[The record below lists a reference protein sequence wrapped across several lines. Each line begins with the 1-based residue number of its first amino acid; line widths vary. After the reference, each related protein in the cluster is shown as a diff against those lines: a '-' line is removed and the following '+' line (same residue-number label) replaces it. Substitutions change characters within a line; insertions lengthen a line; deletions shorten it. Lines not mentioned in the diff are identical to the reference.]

1 MKILPGNKLNIIR
14 MFDKEKHK
22 DDFFKFVIENEKEL
36 QKALKKNITYDP
48 DIFDDVTANTIVR
61 IAEYILE
68 HGIKIN
74 NFKYFFFI
82 AAKREYITTQNKKRG
97 LTNNSNRDFF
107 DNIFNGLEKREKK
120 EDLNIYYQM
129 LNDDDDI
136 IESEKKAEKIHRLFE
151 YLEKKLNDNFPP
163 DEADIFLIYFR
174 LKSEKKGISYKKM
187 AMLLDKDL
195 KYITNVIKKIK
206 KFIKENEDI
215 QNKKKEIMKE
225 DD

>member
-1 MKILPGNKLNIIR
+1 

-22 DDFFKFVIENEKEL
+22 DDFFKYIIENEKEL

-48 DIFDDVTANTIVR
+48 DIFDDVTCNTIVR
-61 IAEYILE
+61 IAEYIMKNE
-68 HGIKIN
+68 IRID

-82 AAKREYITTQNKKRG
+82 CAKREYIAEQNKKRG
-97 LTNNSNRDFF
+97 ITNNSNRDFF
-107 DNIFNGLEKREKK
+107 DNIFNGLEKREKQ
-120 EDLNIYYQM
+120 EDLDIYYSM
-129 LNDDDDI
+129 LNNDEDI
-136 IESEKKAEKIHRLFE
+136 MAEEIKADKVHRLFE
-151 YLEKKLNDNFPP
+151 YLEKKLNETFLP

-187 AMLLDKDL
+187 AMLTDKDL

-206 KFIKENEDI
+206 KYIKESEEI
-215 QNKKKEIMKE
+215 QNKKIEIMKS

>member
-1 MKILPGNKLNIIR
+1 

-22 DDFFKFVIENEKEL
+22 DDFFKYIIDNEKEL

-48 DIFDDVTANTIVR
+48 DIFDDVTCNTIVR
-61 IAEYILE
+61 IAEYIMKNE
-68 HGIKIN
+68 IRID

-82 AAKREYITTQNKKRG
+82 CAKREYIAEQNKKRG
-97 LTNNSNRDFF
+97 ITNNSNRDFF
-107 DNIFNGLEKREKK
+107 DNIFNGLEKREKQ
-120 EDLNIYYQM
+120 EDLDIYYSM
-129 LNDDDDI
+129 LNNDEDI
-136 IESEKKAEKIHRLFE
+136 MVEETKADKVHRLFE
-151 YLEKKLNDNFPP
+151 YFEKKLNETFLP

-187 AMLLDKDL
+187 AMLTDKDL

-206 KFIKENEDI
+206 KYIKESEEI
-215 QNKKKEIMKE
+215 QNKKIEIMKS

>member
-1 MKILPGNKLNIIR
+1 

-22 DDFFKFVIENEKEL
+22 DDFFKYIIDNEKEL

-48 DIFDDVTANTIVR
+48 DIFDDVTCNTIVR
-61 IAEYILE
+61 IAEYIMKNE
-68 HGIKIN
+68 IRID

-82 AAKREYITTQNKKRG
+82 CAKREYIAEQNKKRG
-97 LTNNSNRDFF
+97 ITNNSNRDFF
-107 DNIFNGLEKREKK
+107 DNIFNGLEKREKQ
-120 EDLNIYYQM
+120 EDLDIYYSM
-129 LNDDDDI
+129 LNNDEDI
-136 IESEKKAEKIHRLFE
+136 MVEETKADKVHRLFE
-151 YLEKKLNDNFPP
+151 YLEKKLNETFLP

-187 AMLLDKDL
+187 AMLTDKDL

-206 KFIKENEDI
+206 KYIKESEEI
-215 QNKKKEIMKE
+215 QNKKIEIMKS

>member
-1 MKILPGNKLNIIR
+1 

-22 DDFFKFVIENEKEL
+22 NDFFNYVIENEKVL

-48 DIFDDVTANTIVR
+48 DIFDDVTCNTIVR
-61 IAEYILE
+61 IAEYIVKN
-68 HGIKIN
+68 GVKIN
-74 NFKYFFFI
+74 NFKFFFFI
-82 AAKREYITTQNKKRG
+82 AAKREYIAEQNKKRG

-107 DNIFNGLEKREKK
+107 DNIFNGLEKREKQ
-120 EDLNIYYQM
+120 EDLDLYYSM
-129 LNDDDDI
+129 LNNEDEITLQED
-136 IESEKKAEKIHRLFE
+136 KASKVHELFQ
-151 YLEKKLNDNFPP
+151 YLEKKLNEAFPP

-187 AMLLDKDL
+187 ALLTDKDL

-206 KFIKENEDI
+206 KYIKESEEI
-215 QNKKKEIMKE
+215 QNKKREIMKS

>member
-1 MKILPGNKLNIIR
+1 

-22 DDFFKFVIENEKEL
+22 DDFFKYIIENEKEL

-48 DIFDDVTANTIVR
+48 DIFDDVTCNTIVR
-61 IAEYILE
+61 IAEYIMKNE
-68 HGIKIN
+68 IRID

-82 AAKREYITTQNKKRG
+82 CAKREYIAEQNKKRG
-97 LTNNSNRDFF
+97 ITNNSNRDFF
-107 DNIFNGLEKREKK
+107 DNIFNGLEKREKQ
-120 EDLNIYYQM
+120 EDLDIYYSM
-129 LNDDDDI
+129 LNNDEDI
-136 IESEKKAEKIHRLFE
+136 MVEETKADKVHRLFE
-151 YLEKKLNDNFPP
+151 YLEKKLNETFLP

-187 AMLLDKDL
+187 AMLTDKDL

-206 KFIKENEDI
+206 KYIKESEEI
-215 QNKKKEIMKE
+215 QNKKIEIMKS

>member
-1 MKILPGNKLNIIR
+1 

-22 DDFFKFVIENEKEL
+22 DDFFKYIIDNEKEL

-48 DIFDDVTANTIVR
+48 DIFDDVTCNTIVR
-61 IAEYILE
+61 IAEYIMKNE
-68 HGIKIN
+68 IRID

-82 AAKREYITTQNKKRG
+82 CAKREYIAEQNKKRG
-97 LTNNSNRDFF
+97 ITNNSNRDFF
-107 DNIFNGLEKREKK
+107 DNIFNGLEKREKQ
-120 EDLNIYYQM
+120 EDLDIYYSM
-129 LNDDDDI
+129 LNNDEDI
-136 IESEKKAEKIHRLFE
+136 MAEEIKADKVHKLFE
-151 YLEKKLNDNFPP
+151 YLEKKLNETFLP

-187 AMLLDKDL
+187 AMLTDKDL

-206 KFIKENEDI
+206 KYIKESEEI
-215 QNKKKEIMKE
+215 QNKKIEIMKS

>member
-1 MKILPGNKLNIIR
+1 
-14 MFDKEKHK
+14 
-22 DDFFKFVIENEKEL
+22 
-36 QKALKKNITYDP
+36 
-48 DIFDDVTANTIVR
+48 
-61 IAEYILE
+61 
-68 HGIKIN
+68 
-74 NFKYFFFI
+74 
-82 AAKREYITTQNKKRG
+82 
-97 LTNNSNRDFF
+97 
-107 DNIFNGLEKREKK
+107 
-120 EDLNIYYQM
+120 M

>member
-1 MKILPGNKLNIIR
+1 MKILHESKLNIIK

-22 DDFFKFVIENEKEL
+22 DDFFKYIIDNEKEL

-48 DIFDDVTANTIVR
+48 DIFDDVTCNTIVR
-61 IAEYILE
+61 IAEYIMKNE
-68 HGIKIN
+68 IRID

-82 AAKREYITTQNKKRG
+82 CAKREYIAEQNKKRG
-97 LTNNSNRDFF
+97 ITNNSNRDFF
-107 DNIFNGLEKREKK
+107 DNIFNGLEKREKQ
-120 EDLNIYYQM
+120 EDLDIYYSM
-129 LNDDDDI
+129 LNNDEDI
-136 IESEKKAEKIHRLFE
+136 MAEETKADKVHRLFE
-151 YLEKKLNDNFPP
+151 YLEKKLNETFLP

-187 AMLLDKDL
+187 AMLTDKDL

-206 KFIKENEDI
+206 KYIKESEEI
-215 QNKKKEIMKE
+215 QNKKIEIMKS

>member
-1 MKILPGNKLNIIR
+1 

-22 DDFFKFVIENEKEL
+22 NDFFKYIIDNEKEL

-48 DIFDDVTANTIVR
+48 DIFDDVTCNTIVR
-61 IAEYILE
+61 IAEYIMKNE
-68 HGIKIN
+68 IRID

-82 AAKREYITTQNKKRG
+82 CAKREYIAEQNKKRG
-97 LTNNSNRDFF
+97 LTNSSNRDFF
-107 DNIFNGLEKREKK
+107 DNIFNGLEKREKQ
-120 EDLNIYYQM
+120 EDLDIYYSM
-129 LNDDDDI
+129 LNNDEDI
-136 IESEKKAEKIHRLFE
+136 MVEETKADKVHRLFE
-151 YLEKKLNDNFPP
+151 YLEKKLNETFLP

-187 AMLLDKDL
+187 AMLTDKDL

-206 KFIKENEDI
+206 KYIKESEEI
-215 QNKKKEIMKE
+215 QNKKIEIMKS

>member
-1 MKILPGNKLNIIR
+1 

-22 DDFFKFVIENEKEL
+22 DDFFKYIIENEKEL

-48 DIFDDVTANTIVR
+48 DIFDDVTCNTIVR
-61 IAEYILE
+61 IAEYIMKNE
-68 HGIKIN
+68 IRID

-82 AAKREYITTQNKKRG
+82 CAKREYIAEQNKKRG
-97 LTNNSNRDFF
+97 LTNSSNRDFF
-107 DNIFNGLEKREKK
+107 DNIFNGLEKREKQ
-120 EDLNIYYQM
+120 EDLDIYYSM
-129 LNDDDDI
+129 LNNDEDI
-136 IESEKKAEKIHRLFE
+136 MVEETKADKVHRLFE
-151 YLEKKLNDNFPP
+151 YLEKKLNETFLP

-187 AMLLDKDL
+187 AMLTDKDL

-206 KFIKENEDI
+206 KYIKESEEI
-215 QNKKKEIMKE
+215 QNKKIEIMKS

>member
-1 MKILPGNKLNIIR
+1 

-22 DDFFKFVIENEKEL
+22 DDFFKYIIDNEKEL

-48 DIFDDVTANTIVR
+48 DIFDDVTCNTIVR
-61 IAEYILE
+61 IAEYIMKNE
-68 HGIKIN
+68 IRID

-82 AAKREYITTQNKKRG
+82 CAKREYIAEQNKKRG

-107 DNIFNGLEKREKK
+107 DNIFNGLEKREKQ
-120 EDLNIYYQM
+120 EDLDIYYSM
-129 LNDDDDI
+129 LNNDEDI
-136 IESEKKAEKIHRLFE
+136 MAEETKADKVHRLFE
-151 YLEKKLNDNFPP
+151 YLEKKLNETFLP

-187 AMLLDKDL
+187 AMLTDKDL

-206 KFIKENEDI
+206 KYIKESEEI
-215 QNKKKEIMKE
+215 QNKKIEIMKS

>member
-1 MKILPGNKLNIIR
+1 

-22 DDFFKFVIENEKEL
+22 DDFFKYIIDNEKEL
-36 QKALKKNITYDP
+36 QKALRKNITYDP
-48 DIFDDVTANTIVR
+48 DIFDDVTCNTIVR
-61 IAEYILE
+61 IAEYIMKNE
-68 HGIKIN
+68 IRIN

-82 AAKREYITTQNKKRG
+82 CAKREYIAEQNKKRG

-120 EDLNIYYQM
+120 EDLDIYYSM
-129 LNDDDDI
+129 LNNDD
-136 IESEKKAEKIHRLFE
+136 EVLAEEVKSDKVHRLFQ
-151 YLEKKLNDNFPP
+151 YLENKLNEAFPP
-163 DEADIFLIYFR
+163 DECDIFLIYFR

-187 AMLLDKDL
+187 ALLVDKDL

-206 KFIKENEDI
+206 KYIKENRDI
-215 QNKKKEIMKE
+215 QNKKIEIMKE

>member
-1 MKILPGNKLNIIR
+1 

-22 DDFFKFVIENEKEL
+22 DDFFKYIIDNEKEL

-48 DIFDDVTANTIVR
+48 DIFDDVTCNTVVR
-61 IAEYILE
+61 IAEYIMKNE
-68 HGIKIN
+68 IRID

-82 AAKREYITTQNKKRG
+82 CAKREYIAEQNKKRG
-97 LTNNSNRDFF
+97 ITNNSNRDFF
-107 DNIFNGLEKREKK
+107 DNIFNGLEKREKQ
-120 EDLNIYYQM
+120 EDLDIYYSM
-129 LNDDDDI
+129 LNNDEEI
-136 IESEKKAEKIHRLFE
+136 MAEEVKADKVHRLFE
-151 YLEKKLNDNFPP
+151 YLEKKLNEAFPP

-187 AMLLDKDL
+187 AMLTDKDL

-206 KFIKENEDI
+206 KYIRESQDI
-215 QNKKKEIMKE
+215 QNKKIEIMKN

>member
-1 MKILPGNKLNIIR
+1 MKILHESKLNIIK

-22 DDFFKFVIENEKEL
+22 NDFFKYIIENEKEL

-48 DIFDDVTANTIVR
+48 DIFDDVTCNTIVR
-61 IAEYILE
+61 IAEYIMKNE
-68 HGIKIN
+68 IRID

-82 AAKREYITTQNKKRG
+82 CAKREYIAEQNKKRG

-107 DNIFNGLEKREKK
+107 DNIFNGLEKREKQ
-120 EDLNIYYQM
+120 EDLDIYYSM
-129 LNDDDDI
+129 LNNDEDI
-136 IESEKKAEKIHRLFE
+136 MAEETKADKVHRLFE
-151 YLEKKLNDNFPP
+151 YLEKKLNETFLP

-187 AMLLDKDL
+187 AMLTDKDL

-206 KFIKENEDI
+206 KYIKESEEI
-215 QNKKKEIMKE
+215 QNKKIEIMKS

>member
-1 MKILPGNKLNIIR
+1 

-22 DDFFKFVIENEKEL
+22 NDFFKYIIENEKEL

-48 DIFDDVTANTIVR
+48 DIFDDVTCNTIVR
-61 IAEYILE
+61 IAEYIMKNE
-68 HGIKIN
+68 IRID

-82 AAKREYITTQNKKRG
+82 CAKREYIAEQNKKRG
-97 LTNNSNRDFF
+97 ITNNSNRDFF
-107 DNIFNGLEKREKK
+107 DNIFNGLEKREKQ
-120 EDLNIYYQM
+120 EDLDIYYSM
-129 LNDDDDI
+129 LNNDEDI
-136 IESEKKAEKIHRLFE
+136 MREETKADKVHRLFE
-151 YLEKKLNDNFPP
+151 YLEKKLNETFLP

-187 AMLLDKDL
+187 AMLTDKDL

-206 KFIKENEDI
+206 KYIKESEEI
-215 QNKKKEIMKE
+215 QNKKIEIMKS

>member
-1 MKILPGNKLNIIR
+1 

-22 DDFFKFVIENEKEL
+22 DDFFKYIIDNEKEL

-48 DIFDDVTANTIVR
+48 DIFDDVTCNTIVR
-61 IAEYILE
+61 IAEYIMKNE
-68 HGIKIN
+68 IRID

-82 AAKREYITTQNKKRG
+82 CAKREYIAEQNKKRG
-97 LTNNSNRDFF
+97 ITNNSNRDFF
-107 DNIFNGLEKREKK
+107 DNIFNGLEKREKQ
-120 EDLNIYYQM
+120 EDLDIYYSM
-129 LNDDDDI
+129 LNNDEDI
-136 IESEKKAEKIHRLFE
+136 MAEETKADKVHRLFE
-151 YLEKKLNDNFPP
+151 YLEKKLNETFLP

-187 AMLLDKDL
+187 AMLTDKDL

-206 KFIKENEDI
+206 KYIKESEEI
-215 QNKKKEIMKE
+215 QNKKIEIMKS

>member
-1 MKILPGNKLNIIR
+1 

-22 DDFFKFVIENEKEL
+22 DDFFKYIIENEKEL

-48 DIFDDVTANTIVR
+48 DIFDDVTSNTIVR
-61 IAEYILE
+61 IAEYIINK
-68 HGIKIN
+68 GMKID
-74 NFKYFFFI
+74 NFKFFFFI
-82 AAKREYITTQNKKRG
+82 AAKREYIAEQNKKRG

-120 EDLNIYYQM
+120 EDLDIYYSM
-129 LNDDDDI
+129 LNNEEDI
-136 IESEKKAEKIHRLFE
+136 MAEEIKADKVHKLFE
-151 YLEKKLNDNFPP
+151 YLEKKLNEAFPP
-163 DEADIFLIYFR
+163 DECDIFLIYFR

-187 AMLLDKDL
+187 AMLTDKDL

-206 KFIKENEDI
+206 KYIKESQEI
-215 QNKKKEIMKE
+215 QNKKIEIMKE